1 MRFLRYA
8 SRHTQRHADRN
19 TSHPL
24 RGWCKKVSYSVG
36 SAHAGC
42 SSSLRGLVRLGSYG
56 TEAMAV
62 FCRNEK
68 FDWTGNGWGGCDRD
82 EHYKIH
88 RNPSCS
94 VGKLLALQPQ
104 RPASSRSY
112 SRSQQVQ
119 VLQGSGQ
126 PGVVASWGQINSAP
140 AQRGHHEI
148 RQMPSLNPRQHCNI
162 NTALLHLMNRC
173 HQTKAT
179 EARSTMP
186 GGQLTLITLWQH
198 Q

>member
-42 SSSLRGLVRLGSYG
+42 SSSLKGLVRLGSYG

-68 FDWTGNGWGGCDRD
+68 FDWTGNRWGGCDHD

-112 SRSQQVQ
+112 SRSQQTCA
-119 VLQGSGQ
+119 ST
-126 PGVVASWGQINSAP
+126 PGFRAARGRGEMRANK
-140 AQRGHHEI
+140 QRACTAG
-148 RQMPSLNPRQHCNI
+148 PPR
-162 NTALLHLMNRC
+162 NTAN
-173 HQTKAT
+173 A
-179 EARSTMP
+179 
-186 GGQLTLITLWQH
+186 IT
-198 Q
+198 